1 MELEE
6 EEGDLDD
13 EDLDELEEDDF
24 DEEDLKE
31 LEEVDEIS
39 SEDQE
44 E

>member
-6 EEGDLDD
+6 EDDLDE
-13 EDLDELEEDDF
+13 EDLEELEEDDF

-39 SEDQE
+39 SEDQDE
-44 E
+44 